1 MKTYKARVIM
11 KGKSYKQFIE
21 GIDFLDDNKY
31 YMLIF
36 HAESLRDFSDFT
48 GRFLENI
55 NSFITRFER
64 D

>member
-36 HAESLRDFSDFT
+36 HAESLRDFFQFYWEIF
-48 GRFLENI
+48 RKHKLI
-55 NSFITRFER
+55 YH
-64 D
+64 

>member
-36 HAESLRDFSDFT
+36 HAESLRDFF
-48 GRFLENI
+48 RFYWEIFRKHKLI
-55 NSFITRFER
+55 YH
-64 D
+64 